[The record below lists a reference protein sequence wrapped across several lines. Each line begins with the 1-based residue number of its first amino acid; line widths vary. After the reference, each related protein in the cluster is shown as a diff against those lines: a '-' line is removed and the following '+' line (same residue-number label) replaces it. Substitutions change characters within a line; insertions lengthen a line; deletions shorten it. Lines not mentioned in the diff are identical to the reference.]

1 MTEMSDLC
9 HLRKPGVWPMAM
21 KTFSTL
27 CPSNLYPWIWQEM
40 MCACQGTYM
49 SIYSNIPP
57 KQMAKPLNWVSPR
70 ELVVKPSP
78 SSVKDLREHRK
89 GDFDI
94 CAIWVGGVELRVIPT
109 LHPS

>member
-1 MTEMSDLC
+1 
-9 HLRKPGVWPMAM
+9 
-21 KTFSTL
+21 
-27 CPSNLYPWIWQEM
+27 
-40 MCACQGTYM
+40 
-49 SIYSNIPP
+49 
-57 KQMAKPLNWVSPR
+57 MAKPLNWVSPR